1 MNKSIL
7 VLGAGRSSFVLI
19 SYLAQVCQENNW
31 RFSVGDFSL
40 EAARQ
45 MTEGLQVVQP
55 IQFDIQ
61 NKNASALT
69 IQQFD
74 IVVSL
79 LPAHLHPLVAL
90 LALEFGKHLVTASYV
105 SEEMKTFHHRAME
118 KNILFLNE
126 CGLDPGIDHLSAMQL
141 INKIKQEGGKISS
154 FESFTGGLISPDTE
168 PSNPWRYKFTW
179 NSRNV
184 VMAGQST
191 AKYLENGSF
200 KYIPY
205 QKLFSRLTPVHVE
218 GLGDYEGYANRDS
231 LQYIS
236 AYGLDDVKTMLRGTL
251 RNQGFCSAWNVLVQL
266 GCCDDSFK
274 MEKVETMT
282 HQDFLRSFLPGGNEK
297 SIAELIATQNG
308 LNMKAK
314 EIMMLDWVGLFSNE
328 TIGLSEGTPAQ
339 VLEHILNKKWKL
351 KPNDKDQIVMWH
363 RLKYGKGGKQHEVQ
377 ATLVATGTDS
387 KSTAMA
393 KTVGLPLGIAAKLL
407 AMGKIKSRGVLIP
420 ITSEFYEPIL
430 GELASLGIELRE
442 MEREVS

>member
-7 VLGAGRSSFVLI
+7 VLGAGRSSYVLI
-19 SYLAQVCQENNW
+19 AYLAKVCQENNW

-40 EAARQ
+40 EVAKQ
-45 MTEGLQVVQP
+45 MTEGLLTVES

-79 LPAHLHPLVAL
+79 LPAHLHPLVAT
-90 LALEFGKHLVTASYV
+90 LALEFGKHLLTASYV
-105 SEEMKTFHHRAME
+105 SEEMKSFHQQAVE
-118 KNILFLNE
+118 KNTLFLNE

-141 INKIKQEGGKISS
+141 IHKIKQEGGKIIS
-154 FESFTGGLISPDTE
+154 FESFTGGLISQDTN

-184 VMAGQST
+184 VMAGQTT
-191 AKYLENGSF
+191 AKYLENGKF

-205 QKLFSRLTPVHVE
+205 QKLFTRLTPVHVE
-218 GLGDYEGYANRDS
+218 GLGEYEGYANRDS

-251 RNQGFCSAWNVLVQL
+251 RNKGFCSAWNVLVQL
-266 GCCDDSFK
+266 GCCDDGFQ
-274 MEKVETMT
+274 MERVDTMT
-282 HQDFLRSFLPGGNEK
+282 HQDFLRSFLPGGNE
-297 SIAELIATQNG
+297 SPIAELIAYQTG
-308 LNMKAK
+308 LELNAK
-314 EIMMLDWVGLFSNE
+314 EIGMLEWVGLFSNE
-328 TIGLSEGTPAQ
+328 LIGLKEGTPAQ

-351 KPNDKDQIVMWH
+351 NHEDKDQIVMWH
-363 RLKYGKGGKQHEVQ
+363 RLLYEKGNKQHEVQ

-387 KSTAMA
+387 KRTAMA
-393 KTVGLPLGIAAKLL
+393 KTVGLPLGIAAKLI
-407 AMGKIKSRGVLIP
+407 AMGKITSRGVLIP
-420 ITSEFYEPIL
+420 ISPEFYVPIL
-430 GELASLGIELRE
+430 SELASLGIELRE
-442 MEREVS
+442 MYK